1 MALRCSEVQHRLL
14 TPGRLY
20 LVHETSEVLL
30 NLEAQLLD
38 ILLKQGLLLP
48 RGKGL
53 VVCSALRVLA
63 QLCLPIL
70 TGEHSICKH
79 SAYMDAPQLRNQS
92 EAVEEHHSLS
102 RHLVLP
108 NAHKCTFKTKSF
120 CIRSDLLPVKLPM
133 STILS

>member
-1 MALRCSEVQHRLL
+1 M
-14 TPGRLY
+14 LY
-20 LVHETSEVLL
+20 LVHETPEVLL

-70 TGEHSICKH
+70 TGVHSIFEF
-79 SAYMDAPQLRNQS
+79 SAYMDAPQSPAQRENS
-92 EAVEEHHSLS
+92 
-102 RHLVLP
+102 
-108 NAHKCTFKTKSF
+108 
-120 CIRSDLLPVKLPM
+120 
-133 STILS
+133 

>member
-1 MALRCSEVQHRLL
+1 M
-14 TPGRLY
+14 LY
-20 LVHETSEVLL
+20 LVHETPEVLL

-48 RGKGL
+48 RGEGR

-70 TGEHSICKH
+70 TRVHSMY
-79 SAYMDAPQLRNQS
+79 SAYIDAPQLHDQS
-92 EAVEEHHSLS
+92 ETDEQHHSIS

-108 NAHKCTFKTKSF
+108 NAHECTCKTKGFALPFCQPSF
-120 CIRSDLLPVKLPM
+120 QSPQM
-133 STILS
+133 FS